1 MLIVLQDLNS
11 VHNSA
16 DEMEMYAAV
25 NRKFHAIFNRQEIM
39 KTFKTYDR
47 LEVRL
52 INIPQRKHEFDTGRF
67 FKKITKATVKFNF
80 NTASGLS
87 FVDQTKP
94 II

>member
-1 MLIVLQDLNS
+1 MHLKTGHDKITGMLIVLQDLNS

-47 LEVRL
+47 LEVKL
-52 INIPQRKHEFDTGRF
+52 INISCFGCFLLQRNHEFDTGRF
-67 FKKITKATVKFNF
+67 FFYY
-80 NTASGLS
+80 
-87 FVDQTKP
+87 
-94 II
+94 

>member
-67 FKKITKATVKFNF
+67 FKKITEKLL
-80 NTASGLS
+80 LS
-87 FVDQTKP
+87 LISTPQVVYHLLIRQNL
-94 II
+94 

>member
-1 MLIVLQDLNS
+1 MLYTWCFTYHNHDNSCILSLKTGHDKVTGLLIVLQDLNS

-47 LEVRL
+47 LEVKL
-52 INIPQRKHEFDTGRF
+52 ILF
-67 FKKITKATVKFNF
+67 
-80 NTASGLS
+80 
-87 FVDQTKP
+87 
-94 II
+94 

>member
-1 MLIVLQDLNS
+1 MRLKTGHDKVTGLLIVLQDLNS

-47 LEVRL
+47 LEVKL
-52 INIPQRKHEFDTGRF
+52 ILFW
-67 FKKITKATVKFNF
+67 FNF
-80 NTASGLS
+80 L
-87 FVDQTKP
+87 FQRRLL
-94 II
+94 I